1 MTQLLRKLKRWI
13 GFALVI
19 VLFESTNVFASA
31 ASHGTAHE
39 SPGISSLIPYW
50 VNFILFV
57 GILYF
62 LLRKKVPLMWAERR
76 DKVAEGIDK
85 ASAELKEA
93 EAKLRE
99 ARHNFDN
106 VEEEVSKLKALIRNE
121 AAMEHDSIL
130 AEAKKKA
137 DLIIQRAKDTAASER
152 SSAEKVLRRE
162 MGERV
167 LLLARQRILK
177 QTSPEN
183 DRERRLCTME
193 AFKEMLH

>member
-1 MTQLLRKLKRWI
+1 MTHLLRKLKKWI
-13 GFALVI
+13 GFSLVI
-19 VLFESTNVFASA
+19 VLFESTNVCASG
-31 ASHGTAHE
+31 ASHGTAHK

-50 VNFILFV
+50 VNFILFL
-57 GILYF
+57 GILYI
-62 LLRKKVPLMWAERR
+62 LLRKKVPLIWAERR
-76 DKVAEGIDK
+76 DKIAEGIDK
-85 ASAELKEA
+85 ASVELKEA

-106 VEEEVSKLKALIRNE
+106 VEEEISKVKALIRNE

-152 SSAEKVLRRE
+152 SSAEKLLRRE

-167 LLLARQRILK
+167 LLLARQRLLK
-177 QTSPEN
+177 QISPEN
-183 DRERRLCTME
+183 DYQRRLCTME